1 MIKTIKKVKRVYA
14 EADRVSDIGLEK
26 IKVSYATP
34 VILLVIVLTL
44 VGFPLW
50 FFYG

>member
-1 MIKTIKKVKRVYA
+1 MIKTVRKAKRFYT
-14 EADRVSDIGLEK
+14 EADRIADIGLEK